1 MTNNPNNYENQ
12 KLRGLK
18 RKYEYVMKRGGKCEH
33 CGYNA
38 NLSALEFHHRNP
50 EEKEFQ
56 IDIRAFSNH
65 SLEKLEA
72 ELDKC
77 ELLCSNCHKEHHNPT
92 LSMDN
97 ILEVIN

>member
-18 RKYEYVMKRGGKCEH
+18 RKYEYVVKRGGKCEH

-38 NLSALEFHHRNP
+38 NLSALEFHHKNP

-65 SLEKLEA
+65 SLEKLN
-72 ELDKC
+72 LINVNYYVLTVIKNITI
-77 ELLCSNCHKEHHNPT
+77 LLY
-92 LSMDN
+92 LW
-97 ILEVIN
+97 IIFQG

>member
-1 MTNNPNNYENQ
+1 
-12 KLRGLK
+12 
-18 RKYEYVMKRGGKCEH
+18 MKRGGKCEH

-56 IDIRAFSNH
+56 IDIRAFSNY

-77 ELLCSNCHKEHHNPT
+77 ELLCSNCHKEHHHPAYTPPSLYHNNCYISSQMVK
-92 LSMDN
+92 LVKIMYMYLYYHS
-97 ILEVIN
+97 